1 MEYFLNTAR
10 QLPEYRS
17 TAGAVCGIK
26 SGTADPVMVTGLS
39 HIHKAHFLAA
49 LSLEPEF
56 PAPLIVI
63 CDTEGEGARLCA
75 DINTMT
81 GEETAFLFP
90 AKDIVLGDVDA
101 VSREYE
107 HRRLGILS
115 RMCAGTAKI
124 VCATPE
130 AASQVTIPRRILK
143 KRTVTIKSGDLISL
157 PDITSALVEAGYSRC
172 DQIEGVSQFSVR
184 GFILDIYPVN
194 FGAPVRIELYGD
206 EVDTVSV
213 FDVESQRR
221 LDTIKKIDIAPA
233 LETLFLD
240 NVQIAEKLKTLL
252 PKIRGKLA
260 EDVKQRVRS
269 DIASVEGG
277 ASCVNTDRYLP
288 LCYDEEETLFDY
300 SDSVVICEN
309 TACNEG
315 FKAAFAQHSED
326 IKLLFEEGVLCKGLD
341 RYMLT
346 RQEYQTA
353 VAARTRAYFDN
364 FMRGGDIRLSKLM
377 SVSAGQVAP
386 WSGEYRYLSDEL
398 RNYLNE
404 NYSVIVMAGT
414 EKAARVLAED
424 LRSDGLPADFASE
437 PKKLYAKR
445 VYITPGVLTSG
456 YSYQEARLACIS
468 HTSVT
473 IQAREAPKR
482 KKAEMINSLNDI
494 SVGDLVVHNTY
505 GIGMFEGVTKLTQ
518 DHISKDYIKIKYA
531 GADVLYVPV
540 TQLDLISRYIGTG
553 DTGTVKLSKMNT
565 DQWQKTKT
573 RAKAAAKEMAAEF
586 IELYSK
592 RMKSKGYAFD
602 PDGPEQAEFEN
613 HFSYVET
620 DDQLRCISDI
630 KQDMESD
637 KPMERLL
644 CGDVGFGK
652 TEVALR
658 AAFKCIMSGKQC
670 ALLCPTTVLA
680 WQHYQTVVKR
690 MDGFGLDI
698 ELLSR
703 FRTQKEIKASIEKM
717 KRGSA
722 DMVIGTHRLVQ
733 DDIGFKDLGLVIIDE
748 EQRFGVAHKDKFKQM
763 FAGVDILT
771 LSATPIPRTLNMAM
785 SGIRDMSVIE
795 TPPQDRQP
803 VTTYVIEHNDGV
815 IAQAIN
821 KELRRSGQVYYIH
834 NRIESITNCAS
845 ELHKL
850 VPEARIGIAHGRM
863 EEDELLEVWR
873 RLLEHEID
881 VLVCTT
887 LIETGVDVP
896 NCNTLIIENADCMG
910 LAQLHQLRG
919 RVGRT
924 NRRAFAYFTFRRGK
938 ELTEIAAKRLDAI
951 REFTRFG
958 SGFRIAMRDLEI
970 RGAGS
975 ILGASQSGHMSAVG
989 YDMYL
994 KLLDEAVKEQRGE
1007 ETTVRPECVIDVKVD
1022 AYIPEDYISNQAQR
1036 ISCYKRIALIANDD
1050 DAFDVTDELID
1061 RYGEIP
1067 APVEG
1072 LIEVAQIR
1080 NAAQALGI
1088 TEIMQGKE
1096 GISFYTEDPDMH
1108 KLGKLNA
1115 ELDGRISLDLVGKT
1129 CFRIEPEKNERPLA
1143 LMKRVIDGLAAP
1155 SGEAGNDRKGE

>member
-17 TAGAVCGIK
+17 AAAAV
-26 SGTADPVMVTGLS
+26 SGMPVMVTGLS

-49 LSLEPEF
+49 LSLEQGTRF
-56 PAPLIVI
+56 PVIVL

-81 GEETAFLFP
+81 GEETAFSFP
-90 AKDIVLGDVDA
+90 AKDMVLGDVDA

-107 HRRLGILS
+107 HRRIGILS
-115 RMCAGTAKI
+115 RMLTGRAKI

-130 AASQVTIPRRILK
+130 AASQITIPRKILQ
-143 KRTVTIKSGDLISL
+143 KRTVTISSGDQISL
-157 PDITSALVEAGYSRC
+157 PAITSALVEAGYSRC
-172 DQIEGVSQFSVR
+172 DQIEGVSQFSLR
-184 GFILDIYPVN
+184 GSILDVYPVN
-194 FGAPVRIELYGD
+194 FGVPVRIELWGD
-206 EVDTVSV
+206 DVDSISV
-213 FDVESQRR
+213 FDLESQRR
-221 LDTIKKIDIAPA
+221 IDTIKKIDIAPA

-240 NVQIAEKLKTLL
+240 NEQICEKLEALL
-252 PKIRGKLA
+252 PKIRGKKAA
-260 EDVKQRVRS
+260 EVKERIRR
-269 DIASVEGG
+269 DIENVSGG
-277 ASCVNTDRYLP
+277 AGCANTDRYLP
-288 LCYDEEETLFDY
+288 VCYDSEETLFDY
-300 SDSVVICEN
+300 ADNVVICEN
-309 TACNEG
+309 TSCSEG
-315 FKAAFAQHSED
+315 FKSAYAQYTED
-326 IKLLFEEGVLCKGLD
+326 IKLLFEDGILCKGLD
-341 RYMLT
+341 RYMLSFA
-346 RQEYQTA
+346 EYRS
-353 VAARTRAYFDN
+353 AAESRVSAYFDN
-364 FMRGGDIRLSKLM
+364 FMRGGDLKLSKLL

-386 WSGEYRYLSDEL
+386 WSGEYRYLLDEL
-398 RNYLNE
+398 KNYLSE
-404 NYSVIVMAGT
+404 NFSVIVMAGT
-414 EKAARVLAED
+414 EKAAKVLADD
-424 LRSDGLPADFASE
+424 LRGDGIAADYASE

-445 VYITPGVLTSG
+445 VYVTPGVLTSG
-456 YSYQEARLACIS
+456 YSYQEARLAAIS

-473 IQAREAPKR
+473 LQTREAPKR
-482 KKAEMINSLNDI
+482 KKAEIINSLNDI

-505 GIGMFEGVTKLTQ
+505 GIGVFDGVQKLTQ
-518 DHISKDYIKIKYA
+518 DKISKDYIKIKYA
-531 GADVLYVPV
+531 GTDVLYVPV

-553 DTGTVKLSKMNT
+553 DANTVKLSKMNS

-573 RAKAAAKEMAAEF
+573 KAKAAAKEMAAEF

-592 RMKSKGYAFD
+592 RMKTKGYAFE

-620 DDQLRCISDI
+620 DDQLRCINEI
-630 KQDMESD
+630 KLDMEQD

-680 WQHYQTVVKR
+680 WQHYQTVLKR

-703 FRTQKEIKASIEKM
+703 FRTQKEIKTTIERM
-717 KRGSA
+717 KRGSV

-733 DDIGFKDLGLVIIDE
+733 DDISFKDLGLVIIDE

-821 KELRRSGQVYYIH
+821 KELRRNGQVYYIH
-834 NRIESITNCAS
+834 NRIESIMQCAS
-845 ELHKL
+845 DLHKL
-850 VPEARIGIAHGRM
+850 VPEARIGIAHGKM

-873 RLLEHEID
+873 KLLEHEID

-896 NCNTLIIENADCMG
+896 NCNTLIIENADYMG

-938 ELTEIAAKRLDAI
+938 ELSEIAAKRLDAI

-1007 ETTVRPECVIDVKVD
+1007 EAVKQPECLVDVKVD
-1022 AYIPEDYISNQAQR
+1022 AFIPEDYISNQAQR
-1036 ISCYKRIALIANDD
+1036 ISCYKRIALIRTQD
-1050 DAFDVTDELID
+1050 DAYDVTDELID

-1080 NAAQALGI
+1080 NSAQRLGI
-1088 TEIMQGKE
+1088 SEIMQGKD
-1096 GISFYTEDPDMH
+1096 GIGFYTDKPDMA
-1108 KLGKLNA
+1108 KIGKLNA
-1115 ELDGRISLDLVGKT
+1115 AMNGRVSLNLMGRT
-1129 CFRIEPEKNERPLA
+1129 CFRIMPEKNEKPLE
-1143 LMKRVIDGLAAP
+1143 LIKQVIGGL
-1155 SGEAGNDRKGE
+1155 E

>member
-1 MEYFLNTAR
+1 MEYFLNTANR
-10 QLPEYRS
+10 LAEYRAAAAS
-17 TAGAVCGIK
+17 V
-26 SGTADPVMVTGLS
+26 SGMPVMVTGLS

-49 LSLEPEF
+49 LSMEQGYRLPV
-56 PAPLIVI
+56 IVI

-81 GEETAFLFP
+81 GEETAFSFP

-107 HRRLGILS
+107 HRRIGILS
-115 RMCAGTAKI
+115 RMLSGKAPI
-124 VCATPE
+124 VCASPE
-130 AASQVTIPRRILK
+130 AASQITIPRRILK
-143 KRTVTIKSGDLISL
+143 KRTIHIAPGDSISL
-157 PDITSALVEAGYSRC
+157 QDISAALVEAGYTRC

-184 GFILDIYPVN
+184 GAILDIYPVN
-194 FGAPVRIELYGD
+194 FGMPVRIELWGD

-213 FDVESQRR
+213 FDI
-221 LDTIKKIDIAPA
+221 DTQLRIDKINSIDVAPA

-240 NVQIAEKLKTLL
+240 GAQICEKLEALL
-252 PKIRGKLA
+252 PKIRGKRAA
-260 EDVKQRVRS
+260 EVKEHVRA
-269 DIASVEGG
+269 DIENVRGG
-277 ASCVNTDRYLP
+277 ACCANTDRYLP

-300 SDSVVICEN
+300 AQNVIVCEN
-309 TACNEG
+309 TACSEA
-315 FKAAFAQHSED
+315 FRAAFSQYTED
-326 IKLLFEEGVLCKGLD
+326 IKLLFEDGVLCKGLD

-346 RQEYQTA
+346 HSEYRAA
-353 VAARTRAYFDN
+353 VDKSVSAYFDN
-364 FMRGGDIRLSKLM
+364 FMRGGDLKLAKLL
-377 SVSAGQVAP
+377 SVSAGQVAA
-386 WSGEYRYLSDEL
+386 WSGEYRTLVDEL
-398 RNYLNE
+398 KNFLNE

-414 EKAARVLAED
+414 EKGAKVLAED
-424 LRSDGLPADFASE
+424 LRSEGIPSDFSSDA
-437 PKKLYAKR
+437 KKLYSKR
-445 VYITPGVLTSG
+445 VYIVPGVLTSG
-456 YSYQEARLACIS
+456 YSYPEARLACIS

-473 IQAREAPKR
+473 MQKRESPQRKR
-482 KKAEMINSLNDI
+482 SKAEMINSLNDI
-494 SVGDLVVHNTY
+494 SVGDLVVHDTY
-505 GIGMFEGVTKLTQ
+505 GIGMFDGVQKLTQ

-531 GADVLYVPV
+531 GTDVLYVPV
-540 TQLDLISRYIGTG
+540 TQLDLISRYIGSAEP
-553 DTGTVKLSKMNT
+553 GTVKLSKMNSDT
-565 DQWQKTKT
+565 WQKTKT
-573 RAKAAAKEMAAEF
+573 RAKTAAKEMAAEF

-602 PDGPEQAEFEN
+602 PDGPEQTEFEN

-620 DDQLRCISDI
+620 DDQIRCINDI
-630 KQDMESD
+630 KHDMEQSR
-637 KPMERLL
+637 PMERLL

-680 WQHYQTVVKR
+680 WQHYQTVLKR
-690 MDGFGLDI
+690 MDGFGLNI

-703 FRTQKEIKASIEKM
+703 FRTHKEIKETIEKL
-717 KRGSA
+717 KLGSV

-821 KELRRSGQVYYIH
+821 KELRRNGQVYYIH
-834 NRIESITNCAS
+834 NRIDSIMNCAGN
-845 ELHKL
+845 LHKL

-873 RLLEHEID
+873 QLLEHEID

-896 NCNTLIIENADCMG
+896 NCNTLIIENADYMG

-924 NRRAFAYFTFRRGK
+924 NRRAFAYFTFKRGK

-1007 ETTVRPECVIDVKVD
+1007 ETVKQPECLIDIKVD
-1022 AYIPEDYISNQAQR
+1022 AYIPETYISNQAQR
-1036 ISCYKRIALIANDD
+1036 ISCYKRIASIRTED
-1050 DAFDVTDELID
+1050 DASDVIDELAD
-1061 RYGEIP
+1061 RYGDIP

-1072 LIEVAQIR
+1072 LIDVAQVR
-1080 NAAQALGI
+1080 SLAQKLGI
-1088 TEIMQGKE
+1088 TEIIQNKDN
-1096 GISFYTEDPDMH
+1096 IIFYTDAPDMQ

-1115 ELDGRISLDLVGKT
+1115 AMDGRISLDLMGRASFK
-1129 CFRIEPEKNERPLA
+1129 IAPEKNEKPLP
-1143 LMKRVIDGLAAP
+1143 LIKRIITVL
-1155 SGEAGNDRKGE
+1155 SAGGNA

>member
-10 QLPEYRS
+10 QIAEYRS
-17 TAGAVCGIK
+17 AVSAV
-26 SGTADPVMVTGLS
+26 SGMPVMVTGLS

-49 LSLEPEF
+49 LSLEQGYRT
-56 PAPLIVI
+56 PLVVI
-63 CDTEGEGARLCA
+63 CDSEGEGARLCA

-81 GEETAFLFP
+81 GEETAFSFP

-107 HRRLGILS
+107 HRRIGILS
-115 RMCAGTAKI
+115 RMLAGTARI

-130 AASQVTIPRRILK
+130 AASQITIPRRIIS
-143 KRTVTIKSGDLISL
+143 KRTVTISTGDSISL
-157 PDITSALVEAGYSRC
+157 EGITAALIEAGYSRC

-184 GFILDIYPVN
+184 GAILDVYPVN
-194 FGAPVRIELYGD
+194 FGVPVRIELWGGD
-206 EVDTVSV
+206 VDSISV
-213 FDVESQRR
+213 FDLESQRR
-221 LDTIKKIDIAPA
+221 IDTIKRIDIAPA

-240 NVQIAEKLKTLL
+240 NEQIVGKLEALL
-252 PKIRGKLA
+252 PKIRGKKA
-260 EDVKQRVRS
+260 EEVRKRIRDDIERVS
-269 DIASVEGG
+269 GG
-277 ASCVNTDRYLP
+277 AACVNTDRYLP

-300 SDSVVICEN
+300 TENVIICEN
-309 TACNEG
+309 TSCNES
-315 FKAAFAQHSED
+315 FKAAYSQYSED

-341 RYMLT
+341 RYMLSHS
-346 RQEYQTA
+346 EYR
-353 VAARTRAYFDN
+353 AAAEKRVSAYFDN
-364 FMRGGDIRLSKLM
+364 FMRGGDLRLAKLL

-386 WSGEYRYLSDEL
+386 WSGEYRYLLDEL
-398 RNYLNE
+398 KNYLGE
-404 NYSVIVMAGT
+404 NFSVIVMAGT
-414 EKAARVLAED
+414 EKAAKVLADD
-424 LRSDGLPADFASE
+424 LRGDGMPADFASE

-445 VYITPGVLTSG
+445 VYVTPGVLTSG
-456 YSYQEARLACIS
+456 YSYPEARLACIS

-473 IQAREAPKR
+473 IQSREAPKR

-505 GIGMFEGVTKLTQ
+505 GIGVFEGVTKLTQ
-518 DHISKDYIKIKYA
+518 DKISKDYIKIKYA
-531 GADVLYVPV
+531 GTDVLYVPV

-553 DTGTVKLSKMNT
+553 DASTVKLSKMNS

-573 RAKAAAKEMAAEF
+573 KAKAAAKEMAAEF

-592 RMKSKGYAFD
+592 RMKTKGYAFD
-602 PDGPEQAEFEN
+602 PDGPEQSEFEN

-620 DDQLRCISDI
+620 DDQLRCIGEI
-630 KQDMESD
+630 KSDMEND

-680 WQHYQTVVKR
+680 WQHYQTVLKR

-703 FRTQKEIKASIEKM
+703 FRTPKEIKNTIERM
-717 KRGSA
+717 KRGSV

-733 DDIGFKDLGLVIIDE
+733 DDIEFKDLGLVIIDE

-803 VTTYVIEHNDGV
+803 VTTYVIEHNEGV

-821 KELRRSGQVYYIH
+821 KELRRGGQVYYIH
-834 NRIESITNCAS
+834 NRIESIMQCAS
-845 ELHKL
+845 DLHKL
-850 VPEARIGIAHGRM
+850 VPEARIGIAHGKM

-873 RLLEHEID
+873 KLLEHEID

-896 NCNTLIIENADCMG
+896 NCNTLIIENADYMG

-938 ELTEIAAKRLDAI
+938 ELSEIAAKRLDAI

-1007 ETTVRPECVIDVKVD
+1007 ETAKKPECVVDVKVD
-1022 AYIPEDYISNQAQR
+1022 AFIPEDYISNQAQR
-1036 ISCYKRIALIANDD
+1036 ISCYKRIALIRSDD
-1050 DAFDVTDELID
+1050 DAYDVTDELID

-1080 NAAQALGI
+1080 NAAQNLGI
-1088 TEIMQGKE
+1088 SEIMQGKDA
-1096 GISFYTEDPDMH
+1096 ISFYTEDPDMTR
-1108 KLGKLNA
+1108 LGKLNA
-1115 ELDGRISLDLVGKT
+1115 ALDGRISLDLMGKT
-1129 CFRIEPEKNERPLA
+1129 CFKITPEKNEKPLA
-1143 LMKRVIDGLAAP
+1143 LMKQIIDGLSIPAETA
-1155 SGEAGNDRKGE
+1155 E

>member
-10 QLPEYRS
+10 KIAEYNEAVGA
-17 TAGAVCGIK
+17 AGGM
-26 SGTADPVMVTGLS
+26 PVMITGLS

-49 LSLEPEF
+49 LSMEPDQRL
-56 PAPLIVI
+56 PLVVI

-81 GEETAFLFP
+81 GDETAFSFP

-107 HRRLGILS
+107 HRRIGILS
-115 RMCAGTAKI
+115 RMLSGKAKI

-130 AASQVTIPRRILK
+130 AASQITIPRRILR
-143 KRTVTIKSGDLISL
+143 KRTVTLKTGESISL
-157 PDITSALVEAGYSRC
+157 SGMEAALTEAGYSRC

-184 GFILDIYPVN
+184 GAILDIYPVN
-194 FGAPVRIELYGD
+194 FGVPVRIELWGD
-206 EVDTVSV
+206 DIDSISV
-213 FDVESQRR
+213 FDLQSQRR
-221 LDTIKKIDIAPA
+221 IDTIKAVEIAPA

-240 NVQIAEKLKTLL
+240 NEQICGRLEALL
-252 PKIRGKLA
+252 PKIRGKKAA
-260 EDVKQRVRS
+260 EVKERIRN
-269 DIASVEGG
+269 DIENVSGG
-277 ASCVNTDRYLP
+277 AGCANTDRYLP
-288 LCYDEEETLFDY
+288 VCYDEEETLFDY
-300 SDSVVICEN
+300 TENVIICEN
-309 TACNEG
+309 TACGES
-315 FKAAFAQHSED
+315 FKAAFSQHTED
-326 IKLLFEEGVLCKGLD
+326 LRLLFEDGILCKGLD

-346 RQEYQTA
+346 RQEYQ
-353 VAARTRAYFDN
+353 AAAEKRVSAYFEN
-364 FMRGGDIRLSKLM
+364 FMRGGDIKLSKLL

-386 WSGEYRYLSDEL
+386 WSGEYRVLIEEV

-404 NYSVIVMAGT
+404 NYSIIVMAGT
-414 EKAARVLAED
+414 EKAARVIADD
-424 LRSDGLPADFASE
+424 LRGDGIPADFASE

-445 VYITPGVLTSG
+445 VYVTPGVLTSG
-456 YSYQEARLACIS
+456 YSYPEARLAAIA
-468 HTSVT
+468 HVSVT
-473 IQAREAPKR
+473 LQKKEAPKR
-482 KKAEMINSLNDI
+482 KKAEIINSLNDI

-505 GIGMFEGVTKLTQ
+505 GIGMFDGVQKLTQ
-518 DHISKDYIKIKYA
+518 DRVSKDYIKIKYA
-531 GADVLYVPV
+531 GTDVLYVPV
-540 TQLDLISRYIGTG
+540 TQLDLISRYIGAG
-553 DTGTVKLSKMNT
+553 DPESVKLSKMSS
-565 DQWQKTKT
+565 DQWQKTKS
-573 RAKAAAKEMAAEF
+573 RAKAAAKEMAAEY

-592 RMKSKGYAFD
+592 RMRTKGYAFD
-602 PDGPEQAEFEN
+602 PDGPEQSEFED

-620 DDQLRCISDI
+620 DDQLRCIGEI
-630 KQDMESD
+630 KQDMERD

-680 WQHYQTVVKR
+680 WQHYQTVIKR
-690 MDGFGLDI
+690 MEGFGIDI

-703 FRTQKEIKASIEKM
+703 FRTQKEIKNTIERM
-717 KRGSA
+717 KRGSV

-733 DDIGFKDLGLVIIDE
+733 DDIEFKDLGLVIIDE

-803 VTTYVIEHNDGV
+803 VTTYVMEHNDGV

-821 KELRRSGQVYYIH
+821 KELRRNGQVYYIH
-834 NRIESITNCAS
+834 NRIESIIQCAS
-845 ELHKL
+845 DLHRT

-873 RLLEHEID
+873 KLLDHEID

-896 NCNTLIIENADCMG
+896 NCNTLIIENADYMG

-938 ELTEIAAKRLDAI
+938 ELSEVAQKRLDAI

-1007 ETTVRPECVIDVKVD
+1007 KTVKQPECLVDVKVD

-1036 ISCYKRIALIANDD
+1036 ISCYKRIALIRSED
-1050 DAFDVTDELID
+1050 DAYDVTDELID
-1061 RYGEIP
+1061 RYGDIP

-1080 NAAQALGI
+1080 NSAQQLGI
-1088 TEIMQGKE
+1088 TEITQGKN
-1096 GISFYTEDPDMH
+1096 GISFFTENPDMT

-1115 ELDGRISLDLVGKT
+1115 AMDGRVSLDLMGKT
-1129 CFRIEPEKNERPLA
+1129 CFRIMPEKNEKPLSI
-1143 LMKRVIDGLAAP
+1143 MKKVIEEMNA
-1155 SGEAGNDRKGE
+1155 

>member
-1 MEYFLNTAR
+1 M
-10 QLPEYRS
+10 
-17 TAGAVCGIK
+17 GM
-26 SGTADPVMVTGLS
+26 PVMITGLS

-49 LSLEPEF
+49 LSMEPDYRL
-56 PAPLIVI
+56 PLIVI
-63 CDTEGEGARLCA
+63 CDTEGEGAKLCA

-81 GEETAFLFP
+81 GEETAFSYP
-90 AKDIVLGDVDA
+90 AKDLVLGDVDA

-107 HRRLGILS
+107 HRRIGILS
-115 RMCAGTAKI
+115 RMVSGGAKI

-130 AASQVTIPRRILK
+130 AAAQITIPRRILK
-143 KRTVTIKSGDLISL
+143 KRTISIKPGDTISL
-157 PDITSALVEAGYSRC
+157 PEVAAALVEAGYSRC

-184 GFILDIYPVN
+184 GAILDIYPVN
-194 FGAPVRIELYGD
+194 FGVPVRIEMWGD
-206 EVDTVSV
+206 DVDSVSV
-213 FDVESQRR
+213 FNLEDQRR
-221 LDTIKKIDIAPA
+221 IDTIKRVDIAPA

-240 NVQIAEKLKTLL
+240 TEQICGKLRELL
-252 PKIRGKLA
+252 PKIKGKKA
-260 EDVKQRVRS
+260 ADVKVRIQN
-269 DIASVEGG
+269 DLANTEAG
-277 ASCVNTDRYLP
+277 AGCANTDRYLP
-288 LCYDEEETLFDY
+288 VCYDEEETLFDY
-300 SDSVVICEN
+300 ADNVIICEN
-309 TACNEG
+309 TACNES
-315 FKAAFAQHSED
+315 FRSAFTQHTED
-326 IKLLFEEGVLCKGLD
+326 IKLLFEEGILCKGLD

-346 RQEYQTA
+346 RGEYQA
-353 VAARTRAYFDN
+353 ICEKKASAYFDN
-364 FMRGGDIRLSKLM
+364 FMRGGDLKLSQLM

-386 WSGEYRYLSDEL
+386 WSGEYRVLLDEL
-398 RNYLNE
+398 KNYLNE
-404 NYSVIVMAGT
+404 NFSVIVMAGT
-414 EKAARVLAED
+414 EKAAKVLAED
-424 LRSDGLPADFASE
+424 LRSDGIAADYASA

-445 VYITPGVLTSG
+445 VYVTPGVLTSG
-456 YSYQEARLACIS
+456 YSYPEAKIAAIS

-473 IQAREAPKR
+473 IQTREAPKR
-482 KKAEMINSLNDI
+482 KKAEIINSLTDI

-505 GIGMFEGVTKLTQ
+505 GIGVFEGVQKLT
-518 DHISKDYIKIKYA
+518 DEHISKDYIKIRYA
-531 GADVLYVPV
+531 GTDVLYVPV

-553 DTGTVKLSKMNT
+553 DQSTVKLSKMNS
-565 DQWQKTKT
+565 DVWQKTKT

-592 RMKSKGYAFD
+592 RMRTKGYAFD
-602 PDGPEQAEFEN
+602 PDGPEQYEFEN

-620 DDQLRCISDI
+620 DDQLRCIGEI
-630 KQDMESD
+630 KQDMEAA

-658 AAFKCIMSGKQC
+658 AAFKCVMSGKQC

-680 WQHYQTVVKR
+680 WQHYQTVIKR

-703 FRTQKEIKASIEKM
+703 FRTQKEIKTTIERM
-717 KRGSA
+717 KRGTV

-733 DDIGFKDLGLVIIDE
+733 DDISFRDLGLVIIDE

-815 IAQAIN
+815 IAQAVG
-821 KELRRSGQVYYIH
+821 KELRRNGQVYYIH
-834 NRIESITNCAS
+834 NRIESIMQCAS
-845 ELHKL
+845 DLHKL

-873 RLLEHEID
+873 KLLEHEID

-896 NCNTLIIENADCMG
+896 NCNTLIIENADYMG

-938 ELTEIAAKRLDAI
+938 ELSETAAKRLDAI

-1007 ETTVRPECVIDVKVD
+1007 ETKKEQECLVDVKVD

-1036 ISCYKRIALIANDD
+1036 ISCYKRIALIRTES
-1050 DAFDVTDELID
+1050 DASDVIDELID

-1072 LIEVAQIR
+1072 LIDAAQIR
-1080 NAAQALGI
+1080 STAQSAGI
-1088 TEIMQGKE
+1088 SEIVQGKE
-1096 GISFYTEDPDMH
+1096 GIAFYTEDLNMES
-1108 KLGKLNA
+1108 LGRLNSR
-1115 ELDGRISLDLVGKT
+1115 LGGRISLDLMGKT
-1129 CFRIEPEKNERPLA
+1129 CFRIAPEKGEKPLA
-1143 LMKRVIDGLAAP
+1143 LVKDIVDGY
-1155 SGEAGNDRKGE
+1155 SGTASEK